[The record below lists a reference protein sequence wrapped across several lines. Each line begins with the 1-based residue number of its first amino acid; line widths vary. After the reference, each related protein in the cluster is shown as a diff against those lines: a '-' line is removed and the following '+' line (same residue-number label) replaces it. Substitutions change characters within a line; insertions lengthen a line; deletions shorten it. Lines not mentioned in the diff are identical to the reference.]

1 MPILCL
7 LGFGTASV
15 FAFVIM
21 FLRSKINKTHKCCP
35 FSQYLPAIVIP
46 YIMHGDAISEAR
58 CGSPLRQR
66 SITVVVH
73 TEIYVPRSVCFT
85 STMILKIPKTS
96 NIMHHSELGVHLS

>member
-73 TEIYVPRSVCFT
+73 TEIYVPRSFYIYNPQSSKCV
-85 STMILKIPKTS
+85 
-96 NIMHHSELGVHLS
+96 VHLFTALAHVK